1 MVKISNLSQI
11 KDKYNYYLIDLVGV
25 VYDGKNPFD
34 GAVEELNQ
42 LIEENKTV
50 IFLSNV
56 PRPGSL
62 VS

>member
-34 GAVEELNQ
+34 GAVEEL
-42 LIEENKTV
+42 I
-50 IFLSNV
+50 S
-56 PRPGSL
+56 S
-62 VS
+62 